1 MDVAP
6 FLVNGRWVTTP
17 TTVPLHNPQTGEPIA
32 QVCQAEH
39 AHLDEAIAGAE
50 RAFRASRTMPR
61 HQRAALLAQVASSLT
76 AHKSELA
83 RLMATEAGKPIQFAA
98 AEVDRAVAT
107 FTVAA
112 EEAKRLAGEWVP
124 TDWTAAGE
132 GYLAVTKRVPLGA
145 IAGFAPFNFPL
156 NLVAHKIAPCLASGN
171 TMILKP
177 PPQAPLTSLRLG
189 RILTEAG
196 MPPGMIN
203 ILPCPVPV
211 AEELVADPRIQFVSF
226 TGSARVGWQIKSSAG
241 KKGVLLELGGNA
253 AAVVHVDADLGWA
266 ARRLALGAFA
276 YAGQVCIS
284 VQRILVHEALYDR
297 FVERFLLE
305 VEALQ
310 VGDPLD
316 AKTVVGPL
324 IDRGAADRV
333 EQWVNDAVTSGAKL
347 LTTISRSGNTISP
360 IVLTRTTP
368 TMAVSCEEVFGP
380 VVTLTPYRSFDE
392 ALAAVNDS
400 RYGLQAGVFTN
411 DYRRALEAFDGLDV
425 GGVIVNDYPTFRV
438 DHTPYGG
445 MKDSGLGREGVKYAI
460 DAMTQLKTLI
470 LKTGLSI

>member
-1 MDVAP
+1 
-6 FLVNGRWVTTP
+6 
-17 TTVPLHNPQTGEPIA
+17 
-32 QVCQAEH
+32 
-39 AHLDEAIAGAE
+39 
-50 RAFRASRTMPR
+50 
-61 HQRAALLAQVASSLT
+61 
-76 AHKSELA
+76 
-83 RLMATEAGKPIQFAA
+83 
-98 AEVDRAVAT
+98 
-107 FTVAA
+107 
-112 EEAKRLAGEWVP
+112 
-124 TDWTAAGE
+124 
-132 GYLAVTKRVPLGA
+132 
-145 IAGFAPFNFPL
+145 
-156 NLVAHKIAPCLASGN
+156 
-171 TMILKP
+171 
-177 PPQAPLTSLRLG
+177 
-189 RILTEAG
+189 
-196 MPPGMIN
+196 
-203 ILPCPVPV
+203 
-211 AEELVADPRIQFVSF
+211 
-226 TGSARVGWQIKSSAG
+226 
-241 KKGVLLELGGNA
+241 
-253 AAVVHVDADLGWA
+253 
-266 ARRLALGAFA
+266 LALGAFA

-460 DAMTQLKTLI
+460 DAMTQVKTI
-470 LKTGLSI
+470 VLKTGMII